1 MTAVLIPMACWKV
14 QVFPA
19 SWGCK
24 QYDVQSEQN
33 GFLLMAKI
41 SAICFVW
48 LVLLLFDLYI
58 LWESYHWDSLSSNR
72 KNKCLSV
79 HLDIELNTDTNPKLS
94 YIAVLQDY
102 KE

>member
-48 LVLLLFDLYI
+48 LVLLLFVVLLGFFLTLVASNVCI
-58 LWESYHWDSLSSNR
+58 LW
-72 KNKCLSV
+72 
-79 HLDIELNTDTNPKLS
+79 
-94 YIAVLQDY
+94 
-102 KE
+102 